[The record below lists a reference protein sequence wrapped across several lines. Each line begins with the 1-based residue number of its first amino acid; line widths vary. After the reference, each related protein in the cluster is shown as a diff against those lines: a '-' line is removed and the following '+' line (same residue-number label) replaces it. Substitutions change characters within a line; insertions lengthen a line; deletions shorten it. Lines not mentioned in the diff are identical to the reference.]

1 MRWELSGKVSLR
13 NERIRDEDADRQQR
27 TAAEILRRLA
37 DQPGVVLADEV
48 GMGKTYVALAV
59 AASVLDATR
68 RKHPV
73 VVMVPSAVAEKWPAE
88 WAVFAERCLPPGHG
102 LRASP
107 PVRRGSEFLKLL
119 DNDAASRSH
128 LIFLTH
134 GALTSNLNDPF
145 IRLALLRR
153 AMLRRSDLANRRR
166 AVARF
171 AGSLLNDHRF
181 DEDTATALLEAPVA
195 RWLDVWHRWR
205 PNNPLD
211 DDPVPFA
218 LERAFKGVSLGPLRA
233 ALTTVPIHH
242 NASFHSRVR
251 AARRLL
257 NQALNETWTQS
268 LGALDVHLP
277 LLILDEAHHLKNRNT
292 RTARLFAN
300 EEAERD
306 AEALQGPLGNMFD
319 RMLFLT
325 ATPFQLGH
333 HELLHVLGRFHG
345 VRWPSARGR
354 ARFDDDLANLR
365 GALDRAQ
372 GVAMRFERAW
382 ARIDSVDASV
392 AAPLESFDAA
402 DEHSDTLR
410 TALAIGAEARAD
422 IAGAQELLRPWVIR
436 HVKPRKAERR
446 RYRSGRSILDDS
458 DSNGDL
464 GLPITGTATL
474 PFLLAARAQAVAALG
489 GPAGERS
496 TRAYFAYGLA
506 SSFEAYAD
514 TRRNRLAI
522 LDDEADDRESP
533 VEISN
538 ELRWYLDRISAALP
552 ADTAEGWAAHPK
564 MSATVDRVLQ
574 LWCNGEKALV
584 FCFYVET
591 GRALRSHISRA
602 LRQEIL
608 LRAAKGLAMAPGD
621 DVAVMAALDVLAE
634 RLLRSDSRGY
644 QAFRGE
650 VRGLAS
656 GLDFAMQDEVAD
668 IVIRFMRTP
677 SFLVRF
683 VDLRP
688 DASVDDL
695 LAGLHRP
702 DMSGTTLSD
711 RVRGFAE
718 TLAGLVEVEQNELL
732 AALAGIQTGGIAT
745 TAADFDPSERA
756 RHREVLL
763 PNVRLANGGVRRDT
777 RRRLMLAFNTPFFP
791 EVLVASSVMAEGV
804 DLHQEC
810 RYVTHHDLD
819 WNPSTLEQRTG
830 RIDRIGSRA
839 ERTEQPV
846 VIYEPFVGGT
856 HDEKMFRVVKDRERW
871 FGVVM
876 GEIPQSGEIAT
887 EQQASRV
894 PLPTALAE
902 QLTMNLSVAGEG
914 GRAS

>member
-1 MRWELSGKVSLR
+1 MRWELSAKVGLR
-13 NERIRDEDADRQQR
+13 NDRIRDEDADRQQR

-37 DQPGVVLADEV
+37 SQPGVVLADEV

-59 AASVLDATR
+59 AVSVLDATR

-73 VVMVPSAVAEKWPAE
+73 VVMVPPAVAEKWPTE
-88 WAVFAERCLPPGHG
+88 WAVFAERCLPTGHG
-102 LRASP
+102 FHASP
-107 PVRRGSEFLKLL
+107 PVRRGSDFLKLL
-119 DNDAASRSH
+119 DNDAANRSH

-145 IRLALLRR
+145 IRLALLRS
-153 AMLRRSDLANRRR
+153 AMLRRTDLANRQR

-171 AGSLLNDHRF
+171 ARSLLNDARF
-181 DEDTATALLEAPVA
+181 DEDTATALLEAPVGQW
-195 RWLDVWHRWR
+195 RYVWHRSR
-205 PNNPLD
+205 PDNPLD

-218 LERAFKGVSLGPLRA
+218 LGRAVKRVDLGPLRA
-233 ALTTVPIHH
+233 ALAGVPIHR
-242 NASFHSRVR
+242 NASFESRVR
-251 AARRLL
+251 VARRLL

-268 LGALDVHLP
+268 LGSLDVHLP
-277 LLILDEAHHLKNRNT
+277 LLILDEAHHVKNPT
-292 RTARLFAN
+292 RLARLFAN

-333 HELLHVLGRFHG
+333 HELLHVLDRFHAA
-345 VRWPSARGR
+345 RWHSDRDR
-354 ARFDDDLANLR
+354 VRFDQALADLR

-372 GVAMRFERAW
+372 GTALRFERAW
-382 ARIDSVDASV
+382 ARIDAT
-392 AAPLESFDAA
+392 DAA
-402 DEHSDTLR
+402 AARVGTFAAETDHSDALR
-410 TALAIGAEARAD
+410 TALAIGAEARD
-422 IAGAQELLRPWVIR
+422 EIATAEELLRPWVIR
-436 HVKPRKAERR
+436 HVKPHKAQRR
-446 RYRSGRSILDDS
+446 RYRPGRSILDDT
-458 DSNGDL
+458 DDNGDL

-496 TRAYFAYGLA
+496 NRAYFAYGLA

-514 TRRNRLAI
+514 TRRHRVAA
-522 LDDEADDRESP
+522 LDDQVDGELPP
-533 VEISN
+533 VQTSK
-538 ELRWYLDRISAALP
+538 ELRWYLDRIAAALP
-552 ADTAEGWAAHPK
+552 DDTAEGWASHPK
-564 MSATVDRVLQ
+564 VAATVDRCVH

-602 LRQEIL
+602 LRHEIL
-608 LRAAKGLAMAPGD
+608 DRAAKGLGMDPRHD
-621 DVAVMAALDVLAE
+621 MEVFVALDRLAE

-644 QAFRGE
+644 QLFRRD
-650 VRGLAS
+650 VRRLTTELDPGL
-656 GLDFAMQDEVAD
+656 QDEISD

-688 DASVDDL
+688 DTSVDDL
-695 LAGLHRP
+695 LAGLERP
-702 DMSGTTLSD
+702 DMSGTTLAD
-711 RVRGFAE
+711 RVRGFAAM
-718 TLAGLVEVEQNELL
+718 LSGLVDVERDELV
-732 AALAGIQTGGIAT
+732 AGLAGIQTGGIAT
-745 TAADFDPSERA
+745 TAENFDPSERA

-763 PNVRLANGGVRRDT
+763 PNVRLANGGVRQET

-804 DLHQEC
+804 DLHHDC
-810 RYVTHHDLD
+810 RHVVHHDLD

-830 RIDRIGSRA
+830 RVDRIGSRA
-839 ERTEQPV
+839 ERTRRPV
-846 VIYEPFVGGT
+846 VIYEPFLGGT

-876 GEIPQSGEIAT
+876 GETPGSGEIAT
-887 EQQASRV
+887 EQQAARV
-894 PLPTALAE
+894 PLPIALAE
-902 QLTMNLSVAGEG
+902 QLTMDLSLRVPGHVTG
-914 GRAS
+914 PS

>member
-1 MRWELSGKVSLR
+1 MRWELSGKVDLR
-13 NERIRDEDADRQQR
+13 NERIRDEDADRQHR

-88 WAVFAERCLPPGHG
+88 WAVFAERCLPPGHE

-119 DNDAASRSH
+119 DNEAASRAH

-134 GALTSNLNDPF
+134 GALTSNLNDAF

-171 AGSLLNDHRF
+171 AASLLNDNRF
-181 DEDTATALLEAPVA
+181 DEDTAAALLEAPVA
-195 RWLDVWHRWR
+195 HWLGVWDRWR
-205 PNNPLD
+205 PGNPLD

-218 LERAFKGVSLGPLRA
+218 LERAVKKVDLEPLRA
-233 ALTTVPIHH
+233 ALVAVPIQR

-251 AARRLL
+251 TARRLL

-277 LLILDEAHHLKNRNT
+277 LLILDEAHHVKNRNT

-306 AEALQGPLGNMFD
+306 ADALQGPLGNMFD

-333 HELLHVLGRFHG
+333 HELLHVLDRFHG
-345 VRWPSARGR
+345 VRWPSARAR
-354 ARFDDDLANLR
+354 VRFDDDLGKLR

-372 GVAMRFERAW
+372 GTALRFERGW
-382 ARIDSVDASV
+382 ARIDPLDAPV
-392 AAPLESFDAA
+392 AARLESFDAG
-402 DEHSDTLR
+402 DEHPDSLR
-410 TALAIGAEARAD
+410 TALTIGAEARAD
-422 IAGAQELLRPWVIR
+422 IAAAEELLRPWVIR
-436 HVKPRKAERR
+436 HVKPHKAERR
-446 RYRSGRSILDDS
+446 RYRPGRSILDDS
-458 DSNGDL
+458 DRNGDF
-464 GLPITGTATL
+464 GLPITGSATL

-489 GPAGERS
+489 GPTGERS

-514 TRRNRLAI
+514 TRRNRLAS
-522 LDDEADDRESP
+522 LDDVDDGASP
-533 VEISN
+533 VEISK
-538 ELRWYLDRISAALP
+538 ELRWYLDHIAAALP
-552 ADTAEGWAAHPK
+552 DDTAEGWAAHPK
-564 MSATVDRVLQ
+564 MSATVDRVVQ
-574 LWCNGEKALV
+574 LWCNGEKSLV

-602 LRQEIL
+602 LRHEIL
-608 LRAAKGLAMAPGD
+608 LRAAKGLAMDPD
-621 DVAVMAALDVLAE
+621 DDAAVMAALDRLAE

-644 QAFRGE
+644 QAFRDE
-650 VRGLAS
+650 VRRLAS
-656 GLDFAMQDEVAD
+656 DLDPGMQDEIAD
-668 IVIRFMRTP
+668 IAIRFMRTP

-695 LAGLHRP
+695 LAGLHWA
-702 DMSGTTLSD
+702 DMSGTTLAD
-711 RVRGFAE
+711 RVRAFAG
-718 TLAGLVEVEQNELL
+718 TLAVLVDVERDELL

-745 TAADFDPSERA
+745 TAEDFDPSERA
-756 RHREVLL
+756 PHREVLL
-763 PNVRLANGGVRRDT
+763 PNVRLANGGVRQDT
-777 RRRLMLAFNTPFFP
+777 RRRLMLAFNAPFFP

-804 DLHQEC
+804 DLHQGC
-810 RYVTHHDLD
+810 RHVIHHDLD

-830 RIDRIGSRA
+830 RVDRIGSRA

-846 VIYEPFVGGT
+846 VIYEPFLGGT

-876 GEIPQSGEIAT
+876 GETPQSGEIAT
-887 EQQASRV
+887 EQHASRV
-894 PLPTALAE
+894 PLPMALAQ
-902 QLTMNLSVAGEG
+902 QLTMDLSL
-914 GRAS
+914 S